1 MFQSCIKPDQT
12 CEKGKDVQRVRQTQG
27 VRHCSLP
34 EILCRYRYSC
44 EKEGEARAAQ
54 GSGCLGDQ
62 PQGVLRDNAAHYKN
76 SAAVVAVKER
86 KRLKY
91 TYELA
96 APSHL
101 LCFHFVGCI
110 YILFVKNGQF
120 PDELVKIS
128 HKILEG
134 EQIHYVSSQT
144 Y

>member
-1 MFQSCIKPDQT
+1 
-12 CEKGKDVQRVRQTQG
+12 
-27 VRHCSLP
+27 
-34 EILCRYRYSC
+34 
-44 EKEGEARAAQ
+44 
-54 GSGCLGDQ
+54 
-62 PQGVLRDNAAHYKN
+62 
-76 SAAVVAVKER
+76 
-86 KRLKY
+86 
-91 TYELA
+91 
-96 APSHL
+96 